1 MLFKSWLA
9 SLCAIRSARR
19 SRIKRSPFQFSLV
32 AAEHLEPRAL
42 LSSTSTAVAT
52 IALNATTSEVVITG
66 TSYSDIA
73 TVSAPTATTV
83 KIRVVTGSKAV
94 ESIFATTAV
103 SKITFNAG
111 ARDDSLTNTTDR
123 PVNMIGGDG
132 NDTLLGGSGND
143 TFDGGAGDDSVS
155 GGLGDDW
162 LIGSLG
168 NDLFDGGAGNDQ
180 LSVSADSNFVLT
192 DTSLSGQGTD
202 TLTNLERVQIIGG
215 LSNNT
220 IDASLATL
228 PLTLSGGGGNDS
240 IIGGLGN
247 DLINGNDGYDTLNGT
262 GGNDTVLGGAG
273 DDWVQGGSGVD
284 SLDGGIG
291 NDLVQGGGGSGDTL
305 RGGLGNDTL
314 DGGEGLADVI
324 SESGDV
330 SFTLTPT
337 QLIGLGTDS
346 ILNIEGVQLVGGLSA
361 NKFDV
366 STSLLPTTLTGGA
379 GNDTFLGSTAVDLLV
394 ESGDVNFT
402 VTNTQLT
409 GVGIDVL
416 SGIDRVRLNGGIGAN
431 LLDAGATSMRVTL
444 NGGDGNDTLIGGSAA
459 DRLDGG
465 AGNDQLTGNLGVDTI
480 IGGDGVD
487 RLVESGDTS
496 FGLSN
501 ASLVGFQTDTLFTME
516 EAELTGGAS
525 ANSLTVSNFPGP
537 VTLHGGGGNDTLEG
551 TPFNDLLDGGTGN
564 DLVSGEEGND
574 TLQGGDGSDTLNG
587 GNGDDSLVGGLGN
600 DSLYGADGNDTALG
614 EAGNDTLQG
623 RAGDDSLDGGADA
636 DIVLGQQGNDT
647 VLGGTGRDIVIGGQ
661 DHDLVNGG
669 DDEDIVLGGSY
680 KYDLDFTALSSV
692 LTNWNGTAA
701 YMDRVTAL
709 QNTASPYFLKSLAQI
724 TDNATVY
731 DDYST
736 DTING
741 GIGQDF
747 VLRPG
752 EPGQPTMD
760 VTPDFDAA
768 LEVMNVSV
776 FGIESPGFMP
786 ANMTKPG
793 YLATLNDPTFGTP
806 ITRITGDA
814 GTSLTLPVNVGG
826 TASIYW
832 SGAVRTHYVT
842 DPSWNIDGSLM
853 MLRSYD
859 PAMPYQIALNGS
871 TYQPLFVA
879 SLPSTNYRWSQN
891 PATPNVQYGFIEQNV
906 PDAKGTAVEGTAA
919 PLPAAGSD
927 DDKIVRY
934 NVTTGQVL
942 STITLPFNK
951 LFSAKAT
958 IAFANGHEY
967 AAMFGVDKTAPSSTN
982 ISVYVVQLDAPV
994 GQNPVVASMLMSA
1007 PDSGTPE
1014 AAYATALDFS
1024 NLWFSPDG
1032 RHILTIY
1039 NGSTVSTRSWRLF
1052 DVDYTA
1058 GAIAPHVIPNLTAD
1072 DAFQTN
1078 GDRLKG
1084 HMPVN
1089 WSHPVFALG
1098 PNGTDVF
1105 IVGVSG
1111 QYNGRS
1117 VPQNEIT
1124 TANGA
1129 VGSVLAFNV
1138 TTNTFKS
1145 LTDPTNENLATH
1157 ITATNTQHPGYVFVS
1172 YWNDTTRGT
1181 KYSGE
1186 IIAIN
1191 IANPFSA
1198 NGTIELVH
1206 HRTNVANHTYHANS
1220 LPTVSPDGTRLV
1232 FSSTWGPLQS
1242 IVQSF
1247 VLDLRG
1253 KVP

>member
-1 MLFKSWLA
+1 MRLTEWLRGWRTNG
-9 SLCAIRSARR
+9 SAIRRR
-19 SRIKRSPFQFSLV
+19 TNRIQAHSP
-32 AAEHLEPRAL
+32 AELLEPRAL
-42 LSSTSTAVAT
+42 LAGGSGSTPVAV
-52 IALNATTSEVVITG
+52 IALNTTTHEVVITG
-66 TSYSDIA
+66 TSYADAA

-83 KIRVVTGSKAV
+83 KVRVVTGSKAV
-94 ESIFATTAV
+94 EATYTTTDVA
-103 SKITFNAG
+103 KITFNAG
-111 ARDDSLTNTTDR
+111 ARNDSLTNSTDR
-123 PVNMIGGDG
+123 PINMNGGDG
-132 NDTLLGGSGND
+132 NDTLIGGSGND
-143 TFDGGAGDDSVS
+143 TFAGGSGDDSVS
-155 GGLGDDW
+155 GGLGDDAFA
-162 LIGSLG
+162 GSSGNDFFDGGQG
-168 NDLFDGGAGNDQ
+168 NDL
-180 LSVSADSNFVLT
+180 LSMSADANFVLT
-192 DTSLSGQGTD
+192 DTSLTGTGTN
-202 TLTNLERVQIIGG
+202 TLANLERVQITGG
-215 LSNNT
+215 LSANT

-228 PLTLSGGGGNDS
+228 PLTLNGGGGNDS

-247 DLINGNDGYDTLNGT
+247 DSINGGDGLDTLNGFT
-262 GGNDTVLGGAG
+262 GDDTVLGGTG
-273 DDWVQGGSGVD
+273 DDFLQGGSGVD
-284 SLDGGIG
+284 FVDGGDG
-291 NDLVQGGGGSGDTL
+291 NDNVLGSGGSGDTV

-314 DGGEGLADVI
+314 DGGDGLADII
-324 SESGDV
+324 SESADV

-346 ILNIEGVQLVGGLSA
+346 ILNIEGVQLVGGVNA

-366 STSLLPTTLTGGA
+366 STSLLPTTLIGGL
-379 GNDTFLGSTAVDLLV
+379 GNDTFLGSTAVDLVV

-409 GVGIDVL
+409 GVGTDVL
-416 SGIDRVRLNGGIGAN
+416 SGIDRARLNGGISAN
-431 LLDAGATSMRVTL
+431 RMDASATSMRVTL

-465 AGNDQLTGNLGVDTI
+465 TGNDQLTGNLGADTVL
-480 IGGDGVD
+480 GGDGVD
-487 RLVESGDTS
+487 RLIESGDTN

-501 ASLVGFQTDTLFTME
+501 ASLIGLQTDTLFTLE
-516 EAELTGGAS
+516 EADLTGGIS

-537 VTLHGGGGNDTLEG
+537 VTLRGGGGNDTLEG
-551 TPFNDLLDGGTGN
+551 TPFNDLLDGGAGN
-564 DLVSGEEGND
+564 DLVSGEDGND
-574 TLQGGDGSDTLNG
+574 VLLGGDGSDTLNG
-587 GNGDDSLVGGLGN
+587 GNGDDSLAGGLGN
-600 DSLYGADGNDTALG
+600 DNLYGDTGNDTASG
-614 EAGNDTLQG
+614 DAGNDTLQG
-623 RAGDDSLDGGADA
+623 RFGDDLLDGGADA

-647 VLGGTGRDIVIGGQ
+647 VLGGTGRDFVIGGQ
-661 DHDLVNGG
+661 DHDSVNGG
-669 DDEDIVLGGSY
+669 DDDDIVLGGSY
-680 KYDLDFTALSSV
+680 KFDLDFTALASV
-692 LTNWNGTAA
+692 LTNWTGTAA
-701 YMDRVTAL
+701 YLDRVNSL
-709 QNTASPYFLKSLAQI
+709 QNTAYPYFLKSLAQI

-736 DTING
+736 DTVNG

-760 VTPDFDAA
+760 ATPDFDAA
-768 LEVMNVSV
+768 TETMNVSV
-776 FGIESPGFMP
+776 FGTEAAGYFP

-793 YLATLNDPTFGTP
+793 YLATINDPTFGTP
-806 ITRITGDA
+806 ITRITGDV
-814 GTSLTLPVNVGG
+814 GTPLTLPVNVGG

-832 SGAVRTHYVT
+832 SGAVRTRYVT
-842 DPSWNIDGSLM
+842 ESSWNVNGSLM

-859 PAMPYQIALNGS
+859 PAMPYQIVLNGS
-871 TYQPLFVA
+871 TYQPMFVA

-906 PDAKGTAVEGTAA
+906 PDAKGTALEGTAA
-919 PLPAAGSD
+919 PLPAAGPD

-934 NVTTGQVL
+934 DVTTGQTL
-942 STITLPFNK
+942 GTITLPFNK
-951 LFSAKAT
+951 LFSAKT
-958 IAFANGHEY
+958 TVAFVNGHEY
-967 AAMFGVDKTAPSSTN
+967 AAMFGVDKLNPSSTS
-982 ISVYVVQLDAPV
+982 ISVYVVQLDAPAAA
-994 GQNPVVASMLMSA
+994 NPVVASMLLTTA
-1007 PDSGTPE
+1007 DSGTPE
-1014 AAYATALDFS
+1014 AAYATALDFG

-1039 NGSTVSTRSWRLF
+1039 NGSTTATRSWRLL
-1052 DVDYTA
+1052 DVDYAAST
-1058 GAIAPHVIPNLTAD
+1058 IAPHVMPNLTAD

-1098 PNGTDVF
+1098 PNGSDVY

-1117 VPQNEIT
+1117 FPQSEIA

-1145 LTDPTNENLATH
+1145 ITDPTNENLATH

-1172 YWNDTTRGT
+1172 YWNDTTRGS

-1191 IANPFSA
+1191 LDNPFGA

-1206 HRTNVANHTYHANS
+1206 HRTNVANHVYHANT

-1242 IVQSF
+1242 VVQSF

-1253 KVP
+1253 KIL